1 MSTFRSASTKRAQVK
16 RAHERGHYDR
26 STINQI
32 LDACPLCHVAYV
44 LDGAP
49 IVTPTLQWREGDRV
63 YWHGSSASRM
73 LRTAADQEVCLAV
86 TMLDGLVLARSAFD
100 HSANYRSVML
110 FGRTEIIVDPD
121 EKAAHLQVFV
131 ESLFPGRWNALRPM
145 TDQELKATTLLSLTI
160 DEASAKIRS
169 GPPQDNEADYQ
180 LPIWAGVIPLE
191 MRPLT
196 AVPDPRNR
204 EDVLQPEHVS
214 LFQWDGHQ
222 LSSA

>member
-1 MSTFRSASTKRAQVK
+1 
-16 RAHERGHYDR
+16 
-26 STINQI
+26 
-32 LDACPLCHVAYV
+32 
-44 LDGAP
+44 
-49 IVTPTLQWREGDRV
+49 
-63 YWHGSSASRM
+63 M

-204 EDVLQPEHVS
+204 DDVLQPEHVS

>member
-1 MSTFRSASTKRAQVK
+1 
-16 RAHERGHYDR
+16 
-26 STINQI
+26 
-32 LDACPLCHVAYV
+32 
-44 LDGAP
+44 
-49 IVTPTLQWREGDRV
+49 
-63 YWHGSSASRM
+63 
-73 LRTAADQEVCLAV
+73 
-86 TMLDGLVLARSAFD
+86 
-100 HSANYRSVML
+100 
-110 FGRTEIIVDPD
+110 
-121 EKAAHLQVFV
+121 
-131 ESLFPGRWNALRPM
+131 M

-204 EDVLQPEHVS
+204 DDVLQPEHVS